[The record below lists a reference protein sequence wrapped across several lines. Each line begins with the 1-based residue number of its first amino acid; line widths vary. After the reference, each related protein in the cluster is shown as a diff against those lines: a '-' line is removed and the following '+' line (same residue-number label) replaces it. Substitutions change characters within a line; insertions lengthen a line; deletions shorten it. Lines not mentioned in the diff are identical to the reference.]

1 MAEQSPLEAL
11 HEAAPT
17 PIAQI
22 SPDIAH
28 EKSRVLDGVVTI
40 TWPYSSVTKSIA
52 FILAEH
58 DFLLRRRQGQLRV
71 EFFGTSGK
79 AISDAKIGGG
89 DKVRLSLDGS
99 QLAHR
104 DTTTALPAGSL
115 EWQLKYTH
123 RLHAII
129 CRDGC
134 PETETLIIDG
144 PESAPD
150 EATELDSIP
159 QMSSPVRSVHEAQHE
174 PNTIATPHT
183 QKSGVRSKRIA
194 SSAFEEEEFA
204 SPAFIKRARVS
215 YGSLFEGDFDSLIN
229 MPERKREQKRRKS
242 RFSMGNATWTYS
254 SRSPSP
260 DADCETK
267 PEDSNSPEPVPIM
280 VDEGCQTEHDYAS
293 PHVSI
298 SAHIHAAEG
307 WNPQYSSPTPIYA
320 EGRGPSYG
328 TPSRTL
334 FGLANSPGRTSGSF
348 AQPIGL
354 SRTAAETNN
363 LFGLGRVDLS
373 APQAG
378 GAHGDCLRTS
388 GVMENKRS
396 AAPVPEDGEAL
407 SRSPEEGPETSGV
420 PKYMSSAAPTVEIGG
435 TSNHGDDSRMS
446 TDMDYMNSATPA
458 PEADGA
464 LSGSPREGPGT
475 SGVTEHT
482 SSTAPA
488 ITATGALTG
497 SFTEGPEISGDMG
510 YTSSAAPAYE
520 TGETLAESYGDGPR
534 TLMEYTRS
542 ATIANEAG
550 GALVGSHGEAPETC
564 GDIRHTSSTAPASEA
579 GEALTE
585 SHEDDRR
592 APGAMDY
599 VSSVAIPEAG
609 GAPTRSHGKA
619 LHTSG
624 VMKSVNFATTAPQ
637 ANGASSSSHRE
648 GSKTAG
654 LTRFMSSAVS
664 APAPRMGGL
673 TRFMSSAPPTPGPGP
688 GGLMRFMSPAAS
700 APAFNVA
707 GNSNVDV
714 ERHLNPEPEEN
725 IDPDL
730 RSHEDVHEA
739 SGVLYSSSRGEQPWP
754 AGRASIYLPIPAHH
768 PTQESI
774 VAVGSSS
781 PSKEQDDG
789 TKHHTQSS
797 FMNDEESTGQ
807 VSPSNND
814 IAPVADLEAER
825 TQEQHSSDSSSSD
838 DDGGDLNGEDYDLRN
853 YADTLADDDDDDDD
867 DEDDEDEDEEES
879 DSDSEDS
886 EIGDQSIGFEEQVN
900 RYGQLTRKTADENGG
915 EAHSGEE
922 PHRHMPTRPETMD
935 HQGYA
940 GPGYREAVHA
950 ETEYNDEEDRILSQ
964 EAVDWNDDD
973 EEEDSDDDDD
983 DDDDEGGDEEG
994 DEEEEEEEA
1003 PSAQATRTSSP
1014 RETVFISLLTDS
1026 EDEDEG
1032 DEQVENFAATWPQ
1045 RQEEAVASYQP
1056 VQTFPFTHHGATWQL
1071 AADQQMGDEDR
1082 DVKEEPGSA
1091 ADSLQQ
1097 AQEASQWQPPQSLL
1111 SIPNGVSQQEAV
1123 EKATEAGPVADVE
1136 GAEEKSFGEGN
1147 VNREDESGV
1156 VLATG
1161 CEADQAV
1168 EAKTPQGTAAIAV
1181 QTVEETVTVEGQRG
1195 SSHMSEEVAYEAMD
1209 IEAPEKLTA
1218 EDGQQH
1224 ISSQQAEVEE
1234 DSEDIIMESQPDASE
1249 TIIVRNAQEE
1259 GEEKTQVSALTF
1271 SQLSQDDTMGC
1282 DPEDST
1288 ATALGPTATASQNV
1302 DELTRGEAH
1311 GTEGDVMSVDEEAA
1325 RTADEAATAAITS
1338 EDEVMEDDVPGE
1350 AEADDDDASTLPDAP
1365 DSSDVSHAGALDQSA
1380 IVASDDEMDTYQT
1393 PQTQPDVDMTDPMP
1407 ADSMP
1412 TDQSEQE
1419 VEQQTEESASE
1430 YEYKSETESESDS
1443 DANPSRPFD
1452 DPAEAAAAEDQILA
1466 EMRAYATPDA
1476 GGQADEEAQME
1487 VSSSQGEEPVPEDSS
1502 SQGEEPVL
1510 EDSSYQDEEPVSED
1524 SSSQGEEPVPE
1535 VSSSQGGKPVRED
1548 SASQDEQPVP
1558 EVSSFQGE
1566 QPVRED
1572 SASQGEEPVPEDSS
1586 SQGEDP
1592 VLEDSSY
1599 QDEEPV
1605 SEDSSSQGGKPVRE
1619 DSASQ
1624 DEQPVPEISSFQG
1637 EQPVRED
1644 SASQGEEP
1652 VLEDSSYQ
1660 DEEPVS
1666 EDSSFQGEEPVPEV
1680 SSSQGG
1686 KPVREDSASQD
1697 EQPVPEISS
1706 FQGEQP
1712 VPGDSASQ
1720 GERPVQKE
1728 VDVHITVTSRYRSF
1742 PHQKTGPYEPT
1753 RSRIV
1758 DPSIA
1763 LAQAE
1768 SQRADD
1774 GPVSSGD
1781 AEGETGGEMRGSA
1794 TAPRG
1799 EVSGIEAEMGRPGSV
1814 GHARLDQGDTERRT
1828 RAETGRPASLRVKV
1842 GEKGRKPGLT
1852 TSEKGHD
1859 KGSSRKEQVQQ
1870 SQGKHTPECVVH
1882 VTRSSKAERPDPSLL
1897 LASASAKPLPKPED
1911 ERSSTS
1917 IRVTRSMTE
1926 ERTSPPTEIR
1936 KSQGGRQR
1944 QVLTP
1949 ARAAD
1954 RLVVNNESNESP
1966 STIKRQLGADLRTK
1980 LPDFIPLR
1988 SLRASL
1994 HKIADIFAVATST
2007 TPPPSRPKHGPR
2019 DYMLELTLTDP
2030 SIAPTGITIGH
2041 IFRPHQASLPLVHA
2055 GDVLL
2060 LRRVQV
2066 VSMKGRGWGVR
2077 ATDASAWA
2085 VFEKDDPEMLPQI
2098 RGPPVEVAADEVA
2111 FAAGLRKW
2119 WDSLDGV
2126 AGEKLEK
2133 ATQRILQARV

>member
-79 AISDAKIGGG
+79 AIADAKIGGG

-592 APGAMDY
+592 APGAMEY

-648 GSKTAG
+648 GSKTTG

-1524 SSSQGEEPVPE
+1524 SSFQGEEPVPE

-1566 QPVRED
+1566 QPV
-1572 SASQGEEPVPEDSS
+1572 PE
-1586 SQGEDP
+1586 
-1592 VLEDSSY
+1592 
-1599 QDEEPV
+1599 
-1605 SEDSSSQGGKPVRE
+1605 
-1619 DSASQ
+1619 
-1624 DEQPVPEISSFQG
+1624 
-1637 EQPVRED
+1637 
-1644 SASQGEEP
+1644 
-1652 VLEDSSYQ
+1652 
-1660 DEEPVS
+1660 
-1666 EDSSFQGEEPVPEV
+1666 
-1680 SSSQGG
+1680 
-1686 KPVREDSASQD
+1686 
-1697 EQPVPEISS
+1697 
-1706 FQGEQP
+1706 
-1712 VPGDSASQ
+1712 DSASQ

-1926 ERTSPPTEIR
+1926 ERTSPPAEIR

>member
-22 SPDIAH
+22 SPDIADA
-28 EKSRVLDGVVTI
+28 KSRVLDGVVTI

-58 DFLLRRRQGQLRV
+58 DFLLRRRQGQIRV

-79 AISDAKIGGG
+79 AIADAKIGGG

-104 DTTTALPAGSL
+104 DTTKALPAGSL

-123 RLHAII
+123 RLHASI
-129 CRDGC
+129 CRDGY

-144 PESAPD
+144 PENAPD

-159 QMSSPVRSVHEAQHE
+159 QVSSPVRSVHEAEHE
-174 PNTIATPHT
+174 SNTIATPHT

-194 SSAFEEEEFA
+194 SSAFEEDEFA

-215 YGSLFEGDFDSLIN
+215 YGSLFEGDFDSLVN

-267 PEDSNSPEPVPIM
+267 PADSDFSEPAPIM

-293 PHVSI
+293 PHVSN

-334 FGLANSPGRTSGSF
+334 FGLANSPDRTSGSF

-363 LFGLGRVDLS
+363 LFRLGRVDLP

-378 GAHGDCLRTS
+378 GAHGHGLRTS
-388 GVMENKRS
+388 GVMEHNRS
-396 AAPVPEDGEAL
+396 AAPVPEDGKAL
-407 SRSPEEGPETSGV
+407 NRSAVEGPETSGV
-420 PKYMSSAAPTVEIGG
+420 PNYMSSAAPTAEIGG
-435 TSNHGDDSRMS
+435 TSIYRDDPRMS
-446 TDMDYMNSATPA
+446 TDMDYINSATPA

-464 LSGSPREGPGT
+464 LSGGPREGPGT

-488 ITATGALTG
+488 LIATGALTG
-497 SFTEGPEISGDMG
+497 SFREGPEISGDMG
-510 YTSSAAPAYE
+510 YTSSATPAYG

-534 TLMEYTRS
+534 TFMESTRS
-542 ATIANEAG
+542 ATTANEAG
-550 GALVGSHGEAPETC
+550 GVLVGSHAPETC

-592 APGAMDY
+592 APGAMEY
-599 VSSVAIPEAG
+599 VGSVVIPEAG
-609 GAPTRSHGKA
+609 GAPTRSHGEA
-619 LHTSG
+619 LQTSG
-624 VMKSVNFATTAPQ
+624 VMKSVNFATTAPK

-648 GSKTAG
+648 GSRATG

-707 GNSNVDV
+707 GNSNVDM

-739 SGVLYSSSRGEQPWP
+739 SGVLYSSSRSEQPWP
-754 AGRASIYLPIPAHH
+754 AGRASIYPPIPVHH

-774 VAVGSSS
+774 VAIGSSS
-781 PSKEQDDG
+781 PSKEQDDE
-789 TKHHTQSS
+789 TRHHTKSP

-807 VSPSNND
+807 ISPSNND

-825 TQEQHSSDSSSSD
+825 TQEQHTSDSSSSD

-853 YADTLADDDDDDDD
+853 YADTLADDD
-867 DEDDEDEDEEES
+867 EDEDEEES

-886 EIGDQSIGFEEQVN
+886 ETGDQSIGFEEQVN

-915 EAHSGEE
+915 EALSGEE

-950 ETEYNDEEDRILSQ
+950 ETEYSDEEDRILSQ
-964 EAVDWNDDD
+964 EAVDWNDED
-973 EEEDSDDDDD
+973 EEEGSDDDDD
-983 DDDDEGGDEEG
+983 EEGDEEEEQG
-994 DEEEEEEEA
+994 DEEDEEDEEEEEEEA

-1032 DEQVENFAATWPQ
+1032 DEQVESYAATWPR

-1056 VQTFPFTHHGATWQL
+1056 VQTFPFTHGATWQL
-1071 AADQQMGDEDR
+1071 AADQQMEDEDR
-1082 DVKEEPGSA
+1082 DVKEEPDSA

-1097 AQEASQWQPPQSLL
+1097 AQEASQWQPPQNFL

-1123 EKATEAGPVADVE
+1123 EKAAEAGTVADVE
-1136 GAEEKSFGEGN
+1136 GTEENSFGESN

-1156 VLATG
+1156 VPATG

-1181 QTVEETVTVEGQRG
+1181 QMVEETVTVEGQWG
-1195 SSHMSEEVAYEAMD
+1195 SSHTSEEVAYEAMD
-1209 IEAPEKLTA
+1209 IEAPEKPTA

-1224 ISSQQAEVEE
+1224 ISSQRAEVEE
-1234 DSEDIIMESQPDASE
+1234 DSEDITMESQPDAPE

-1259 GEEKTQVSALTF
+1259 GEEKTQGSVLTF
-1271 SQLSQDDTMGC
+1271 SQLSQDDTMGR

-1288 ATALGPTATASQNV
+1288 ATGPQNV
-1302 DELTRGEAH
+1302 EELARGEAN

-1380 IVASDDEMDTYQT
+1380 IVASDEMDTYQT

-1443 DANPSRPFD
+1443 DAKFSRPFD
-1452 DPAEAAAAEDQILA
+1452 DPAEAVAAENQILA

-1476 GGQADEEAQME
+1476 GGQAGEEAQME
-1487 VSSSQGEEPVPEDSS
+1487 VSSSQGEEPVP
-1502 SQGEEPVL
+1502 
-1510 EDSSYQDEEPVSED
+1510 ED

-1566 QPVRED
+1566 QPV
-1572 SASQGEEPVPEDSS
+1572 PE
-1586 SQGEDP
+1586 
-1592 VLEDSSY
+1592 
-1599 QDEEPV
+1599 
-1605 SEDSSSQGGKPVRE
+1605 
-1619 DSASQ
+1619 
-1624 DEQPVPEISSFQG
+1624 
-1637 EQPVRED
+1637 
-1644 SASQGEEP
+1644 
-1652 VLEDSSYQ
+1652 
-1660 DEEPVS
+1660 
-1666 EDSSFQGEEPVPEV
+1666 
-1680 SSSQGG
+1680 
-1686 KPVREDSASQD
+1686 
-1697 EQPVPEISS
+1697 
-1706 FQGEQP
+1706 
-1712 VPGDSASQ
+1712 DSASQ

-1728 VDVHITVTSRYRSF
+1728 IDVHITVTSRYRSF
-1742 PHQKTGPYEPT
+1742 PRQKTGLYEPT

-1828 RAETGRPASLRVKV
+1828 RAETGRAASLRVKV
-1842 GEKGRKPGLT
+1842 GEKGRKPGPS

-1859 KGSSRKEQVQQ
+1859 KVSSQEEQVQQ
-1870 SQGKHTPECVVH
+1870 NPNPQAPECVVH

-1926 ERTSPPTEIR
+1926 ERTSPPAEIR

-1944 QVLTP
+1944 QALTP

-2041 IFRPHQASLPLVHA
+2041 IFRPHQTSLPLVHA

-2066 VSMKGRGWGVR
+2066 VSMKGRGWGIR

-2126 AGEKLEK
+2126 AGGKLGK

>member
-22 SPDIAH
+22 SPDIADA
-28 EKSRVLDGVVTI
+28 KSRVLDGVVTI

-79 AISDAKIGGG
+79 AIADAKIGGG

-123 RLHAII
+123 RLHASI
-129 CRDGC
+129 CRDGY
-134 PETETLIIDG
+134 PENETLLIDG
-144 PESAPD
+144 PENAPD

-159 QMSSPVRSVHEAQHE
+159 QVSSPVRSVHEAEHE
-174 PNTIATPHT
+174 SNTIATPHT

-215 YGSLFEGDFDSLIN
+215 YGSLFEGDFDSLVN

-267 PEDSNSPEPVPIM
+267 AADSDSPEPAPIM

-334 FGLANSPGRTSGSF
+334 FGLANSPDRMSGSF

-363 LFGLGRVDLS
+363 LFRLGRVDLP

-378 GAHGDCLRTS
+378 GAHGDGLRTS
-388 GVMENKRS
+388 GVMEHKRS

-407 SRSPEEGPETSGV
+407 NRSLREGPETSGV
-420 PKYMSSAAPTVEIGG
+420 PKYMSSAAPTAEIGG
-435 TSNHGDDSRMS
+435 TSIHGDDPRIS
-446 TDMDYMNSATPA
+446 TDMDYIDSATPAPEADGALSDSHGDDLRTPGGMENTISAATA

-488 ITATGALTG
+488 LIATGALTG
-497 SFTEGPEISGDMG
+497 SFREGSEISGDMG
-510 YTSSAAPAYE
+510 YTSFATPAYE

-542 ATIANEAG
+542 ATTANEAG
-550 GALVGSHGEAPETC
+550 GVLVGSHGEAPETC

-592 APGAMDY
+592 APGAMEY
-599 VSSVAIPEAG
+599 VGSVAIPEAG
-609 GAPTRSHGKA
+609 GAPTRSHGEA
-619 LHTSG
+619 LQTSG
-624 VMKSVNFATTAPQ
+624 VMKSVNLATTAPK

-648 GSKTAG
+648 GSRATG
-654 LTRFMSSAVS
+654 LTRFMSSTVS

-739 SGVLYSSSRGEQPWP
+739 SGVLYSSSRSEQPWP
-754 AGRASIYLPIPAHH
+754 ARHASIYPPIPVHH

-774 VAVGSSS
+774 VAIGSSS
-781 PSKEQDDG
+781 PSKEQNDG
-789 TKHHTQSS
+789 TRHHTKSP

-814 IAPVADLEAER
+814 IAPVADMEAER

-853 YADTLADDDDDDDD
+853 YADTLADDDGD
-867 DEDDEDEDEEES
+867 DEDDEDEDDEDEDEDEDEEES
-879 DSDSEDS
+879 NSDSEDS
-886 EIGDQSIGFEEQVN
+886 ETGDQSIGFEEQVN
-900 RYGQLTRKTADENGG
+900 RYGQLTRKTADENGD

-922 PHRHMPTRPETMD
+922 SHRHMPTRPETMN

-964 EAVDWNDDD
+964 EAVDWNEED
-973 EEEDSDDDDD
+973 EEEDSDE
-983 DDDDEGGDEEG
+983 DDDEEGDKEEEEGDEE

-1003 PSAQATRTSSP
+1003 PSAQATRTGSP

-1026 EDEDEG
+1026 EEEDEG
-1032 DEQVENFAATWPQ
+1032 DKQIENYAATWPR

-1071 AADQQMGDEDR
+1071 AADQQMEDEDR
-1082 DVKEEPGSA
+1082 DVKEEPDSA

-1097 AQEASQWQPPQSLL
+1097 AQEASQWQPPQNLL
-1111 SIPNGVSQQEAV
+1111 SISKGVSQQEAV
-1123 EKATEAGPVADVE
+1123 EKATEAGTVADVE
-1136 GAEEKSFGEGN
+1136 GAEENSFGEGN

-1156 VLATG
+1156 VPATG
-1161 CEADQAV
+1161 CEADQVV

-1181 QTVEETVTVEGQRG
+1181 QMVEETVTVEGQWG

-1209 IEAPEKLTA
+1209 IEAPEKPTA

-1224 ISSQQAEVEE
+1224 ISSQQAEVE
-1234 DSEDIIMESQPDASE
+1234 DNSEDITMESQPDASE

-1259 GEEKTQVSALTF
+1259 DEEKTQGSVLTF
-1271 SQLSQDDTMGC
+1271 SQLSQDDTMGR
-1282 DPEDST
+1282 DPEDLT
-1288 ATALGPTATASQNV
+1288 ATGPQNV
-1302 DELTRGEAH
+1302 EELTRGEAN

-1380 IVASDDEMDTYQT
+1380 IVASDEMDTYQT

-1443 DANPSRPFD
+1443 DANLLRPFD

-1476 GGQADEEAQME
+1476 GGQADEEAQIE

-1502 SQGEEPVL
+1502 SQDEEPVL
-1510 EDSSYQDEEPVSED
+1510 EDSSSQDEEPVPEDSSYQDEEPVSED
-1524 SSSQGEEPVPE
+1524 SSFQGEEPVPE
-1535 VSSSQGGKPVRED
+1535 VASSQGGKPVSED
-1548 SASQDEQPVP
+1548 SASQDEQSVP

-1586 SQGEDP
+1586 SQGEEP
-1592 VLEDSSY
+1592 VLEDSSS

-1605 SEDSSSQGGKPVRE
+1605 P
-1619 DSASQ
+1619 
-1624 DEQPVPEISSFQG
+1624 
-1637 EQPVRED
+1637 
-1644 SASQGEEP
+1644 
-1652 VLEDSSYQ
+1652 EDSSYQ

-1666 EDSSFQGEEPVPEV
+1666 EDSSFQGEEPVPE
-1680 SSSQGG
+1680 
-1686 KPVREDSASQD
+1686 DSASQD
-1697 EQPVPEISS
+1697 EQPVPEVSS

-1712 VPGDSASQ
+1712 VPEDSASQ

-1742 PHQKTGPYEPT
+1742 PRQKTGLYEPT

-1799 EVSGIEAEMGRPGSV
+1799 EVTGIEAEMGRPGSV

-1842 GEKGRKPGLT
+1842 GEKGRKPGPS

-1859 KGSSRKEQVQQ
+1859 KGSSQEEQVQQ
-1870 SQGKHTPECVVH
+1870 SQGKQTAECVVH

-1926 ERTSPPTEIR
+1926 ERASPPAEIR

-1944 QVLTP
+1944 QALTP

-1954 RLVVNNESNESP
+1954 RLVPVNNESNESP

-2066 VSMKGRGWGVR
+2066 VSMKGRGWGIR

>member
-79 AISDAKIGGG
+79 AIADAKIGGG

-348 AQPIGL
+348 AQPMGL

-592 APGAMDY
+592 APGAMEY

-648 GSKTAG
+648 GSKTTG

-1502 SQGEEPVL
+1502 SQGEEPV
-1510 EDSSYQDEEPVSED
+1510 
-1524 SSSQGEEPVPE
+1524 PE

-1566 QPVRED
+1566 QPV
-1572 SASQGEEPVPEDSS
+1572 PE
-1586 SQGEDP
+1586 
-1592 VLEDSSY
+1592 
-1599 QDEEPV
+1599 
-1605 SEDSSSQGGKPVRE
+1605 
-1619 DSASQ
+1619 
-1624 DEQPVPEISSFQG
+1624 
-1637 EQPVRED
+1637 
-1644 SASQGEEP
+1644 
-1652 VLEDSSYQ
+1652 
-1660 DEEPVS
+1660 
-1666 EDSSFQGEEPVPEV
+1666 
-1680 SSSQGG
+1680 
-1686 KPVREDSASQD
+1686 
-1697 EQPVPEISS
+1697 
-1706 FQGEQP
+1706 
-1712 VPGDSASQ
+1712 DSASQ

-1774 GPVSSGD
+1774 GSVSSGD

-1799 EVSGIEAEMGRPGSV
+1799 EVSGIEAEMGRPDSV

-1859 KGSSRKEQVQQ
+1859 KGSRSSRKDQVQQ

-1911 ERSSTS
+1911 ERSSKS

-1926 ERTSPPTEIR
+1926 ERTSPPAEIR

-1944 QVLTP
+1944 QALTP